1 MFLIQPNKFIK
12 WIYNDAIWR
21 VKTEE
26 KKIYL
31 TFDDG
36 PIPKITPWVIDI
48 LKSFNIKATFFC
60 VGENISKNPDIYKAI
75 VAEKHSIGNHCYN
88 HLNGWETNNST
99 YFNNVEEC
107 NKLIN
112 SNLYRPPYGRM
123 KQSQYAHLKN
133 KYNIIMWDVLSGDYR
148 VDITPEACLKRTIE
162 NTREGSIVVFHEN
175 EKSKQNM
182 CYTLPRYIEYY
193 LKQGWIFD
201 ALE

>member
-1 MFLIQPNKFIK
+1 MFLIQPSNFIK

-36 PIPKITPWVIDI
+36 PIPKITPWVINT

-60 VGENISKNPDIYKAI
+60 VGENILKNPDIYNDI
-75 VAEKHSIGNHCYN
+75 LVHKHSIGNHCYN

-99 YFNNVEEC
+99 YFNNIEAC

-123 KQSQYAHLKN
+123 KQSQYTHLKD
-133 KYNIIMWDVLSGDYR
+133 KYNIIMWDVLTGDYR
-148 VDITPEACLKRTIE
+148 KDITPEACLKRTIE

-175 EKSKQNM
+175 EKAKQNM
-182 CYTLPRYIEYY
+182 YYSLPRYIEHY
-193 LKQGWIFD
+193 LKKGWIFD